1 MTNRREVTVELGEAA
16 YPVIIGS
23 GVKDELSLHLPAH
36 ARRAAVVTQE
46 NIGVEVET
54 GIEQRVFTI
63 GDGEHAKVPQTVVD
77 LCEAFAS
84 WGLNRNDVVVGVGGG
99 VVTDVAGFAASVFH
113 RGIPVIHVATSLLGQ
128 VDAAIGG
135 KTGVNLSAGKNLFG
149 SYWQPSA
156 VLCDLDTLG
165 TLPHR
170 HYRAG
175 LGEMAKYHFLGS
187 GDFSS
192 MQLDEQVAEAVR
204 LKAEVVASDE
214 REGGRRALLNY
225 GHTLAHAL
233 ETEGEHELLHGEA
246 VAIGLVYAAEVAHAM
261 GRIGS
266 ARVAEHRSLIGSY
279 DLSTRPPTDY
289 GFDRLVDSMRRDKKA
304 LSGLTFVLDGKDGV
318 EVVEGVG
325 ESDLRVA
332 YERLIA

>member
-1 MTNRREVTVELGEAA
+1 MSNRHEVTVELGEAA

-23 GVKDELSLHLPAH
+23 GVKDEVTLHVPPR
-36 ARRAAVVTQE
+36 ARRAAIVTQE
-46 NIGVEVET
+46 NIGVSVET
-54 GIEQRVFTI
+54 GIEQRVFAI
-63 GDGEHAKVPQTVVD
+63 GEGEKAKVPQTIVD
-77 LCEAFAS
+77 LCEAFAT

-113 RGIPVIHVATSLLGQ
+113 RGIPVIHVSTSLLGQ

-135 KTGVNLSAGKNLFG
+135 KTGVNLPAGKNLFG
-149 SYWQPSA
+149 SYWQPTA
-156 VLCDLDTLG
+156 VFCDLDTLT
-165 TLPHR
+165 TLPPR
-170 HYRAG
+170 HYQAG

-187 GDFSS
+187 ADFST
-192 MQLDEQVAEAVR
+192 MPLDEQIAEAVR

-233 ETEGEHELLHGEA
+233 ETAGDHELLHGEA

-261 GRIGS
+261 GRIS
-266 ARVAEHRSLIGSY
+266 TDRVAEHRRLVSSH

-289 GFDRLVDSMRRDKKA
+289 GFDRLLANMRRDKKA
-304 LSGLTFVLDGKDGV
+304 LSGLTLVLDGADGV
-318 EVVEGVG
+318 EVVEGVD
-325 ESDLRVA
+325 EADLFVG
-332 YERLIA
+332 YERLIG